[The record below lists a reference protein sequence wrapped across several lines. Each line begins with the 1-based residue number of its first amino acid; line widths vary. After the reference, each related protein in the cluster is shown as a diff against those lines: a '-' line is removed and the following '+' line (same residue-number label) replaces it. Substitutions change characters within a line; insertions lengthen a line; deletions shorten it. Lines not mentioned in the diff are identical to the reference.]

1 MSTGRGYVRIFCVTS
16 RFIKNS
22 SRAELQDELSEKYD
36 VNVTI
41 LDRTWLLDKTLQPKN
56 QHLAIDHLGLTG
68 SIDSTIQIG
77 PFDADKQIQL
87 AEIERQI
94 DQIED
99 PGRLTIPQVDLYTK
113 RAIIYKELERD
124 AAAVQHQ
131 FDIAVRTA
139 KNLVPQDSILMPFI
153 S

>member
-1 MSTGRGYVRIFCVTS
+1 MATS
-16 RFIKNS
+16 ESSVSPAVS
-22 SRAELQDELSEKYD
+22 SRTAPGQSSKTSFPKKYD

-139 KNLVPQDSILMPFI
+139 KKIWYPKTAF
-153 S
+153 